1 MIGHVIVH
9 RFPNSRLP
17 ETTRFTR
24 FLRAGLRL
32 LTISLAL
39 GFWLPAAAIEV
50 GQPLRITALETLDGK
65 RLAEDD
71 FVGRYVIVEVWASW
85 CPFCRKQNVN
95 LQALYEKTRE
105 TGLRIVTLAVDKD
118 PENTRAYI
126 SENEITFPVAMMTPE
141 MASRIGKRRGIPELY
156 VVDPS
161 GIVVQK
167 DFGQMVDAD
176 FAELIRF
183 SKPAPKP

>member
-1 MIGHVIVH
+1 M
-9 RFPNSRLP
+9 
-17 ETTRFTR
+17 RFTQ
-24 FLRAGLRL
+24 FLHTALRL
-32 LTISLAL
+32 LTIALAI
-39 GFWLPAAAIEV
+39 GYASPTPAIEV
-50 GQPLRITALETLDGK
+50 GQPLRVTALETLKGE
-65 RLAEDD
+65 RLPEDY
-71 FVGRYVIVEVWASW
+71 FAGRYVIIEVWASW
-85 CPFCRKQNVN
+85 CPYCRAQNVN
-95 LQALYEKTRE
+95 LQALYDKTRD
-105 TGLRIVTLAVDKD
+105 TALRIVTLSVDKD
-118 PENTRAYI
+118 PKNTRAYI
-126 SENEITFPVAMMTPE
+126 DQNGVTFPVAMMTPE